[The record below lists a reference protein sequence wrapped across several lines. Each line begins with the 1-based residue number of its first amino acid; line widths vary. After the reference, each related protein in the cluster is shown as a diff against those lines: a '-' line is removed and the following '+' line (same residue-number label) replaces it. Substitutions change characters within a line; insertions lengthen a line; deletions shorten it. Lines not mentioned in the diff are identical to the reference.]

1 MLTCISVVILDV
13 QPLFKLALGQT
24 FVQSLYTLCLEEM
37 LLLGRFNFSHGSV
50 LETFHPKELI
60 VK

>member
-24 FVQSLYTLCLEEM
+24 FVQSLNTLY
-37 LLLGRFNFSHGSV
+37 V
-50 LETFHPKELI
+50 LKKCCCWGDLTFLMGQYWRLFTLKN
-60 VK
+60 